1 MDDYLYLL
9 VVKQRILC
17 HRPDYAYYGLVSY
30 PQYKKI
36 AALVSL
42 SPPNLKDCSEEQS
55 FSTATLIAGLS
66 GRPLRLLT
74 TATSIAG
81 LSGRPLRLLQLP
93 L

>member
-1 MDDYLYLL
+1 MNCPLAISDGRGQHSDKIDLYVML
-9 VVKQRILC
+9 
-17 HRPDYAYYGLVSY
+17 
-30 PQYKKI
+30 I

-66 GRPLRLLT
+66 GRPLRLL
-74 TATSIAG
+74 
-81 LSGRPLRLLQLP
+81 QLP